1 MRKKRIVIAEDH
13 TILREGLRALLSS
26 APDLE
31 VIGEAE
37 NGRAAIQCA
46 ENMEPNLILMD
57 LSMPRMTG
65 MDAIR
70 EIKKR
75 VPDTRILALT
85 VKADKSFAIDICR
98 IFYFIIFVDKILSF
112 LYCAS

>member
-1 MRKKRIVIAEDH
+1 MGCLFMRKRKIVIAEDH

-31 VIGEAE
+31 VIGEAK
-37 NGRAAIQCA
+37 NGLDAIRCV
-46 ENMEPNLILMD
+46 ETMKPDLVLMD
-57 LSMPRMTG
+57 LSMPRTSG

-75 VPDTRILALT
+75 FPDT
-85 VKADKSFAIDICR
+85 
-98 IFYFIIFVDKILSF
+98 KILKYRNLLLMLATNLSQF
-112 LYCAS
+112 SSISTH